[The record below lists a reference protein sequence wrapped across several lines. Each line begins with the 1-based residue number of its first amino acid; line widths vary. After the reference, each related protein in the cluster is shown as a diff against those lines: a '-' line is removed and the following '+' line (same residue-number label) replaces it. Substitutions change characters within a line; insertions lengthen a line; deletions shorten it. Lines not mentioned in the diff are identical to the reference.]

1 MTQIKLSVAERKT
14 LVLKILRYM
23 DINPAYREH
32 VHKQLL
38 ERAYRRF
45 SNESQT

>member
-1 MTQIKLSVAERKT
+1 MTQIKLSVAERKA

-23 DINPAYREH
+23 DINPAYRAH
-32 VHKQLL
+32 VESKIM
-38 ERAYRRF
+38 ENAYRRY